1 PYPGGVMARIDVHAH
16 LFPIAYLDVLD
27 RARGSSEG
35 TAAVRGTGPGAT
47 AGEVADRIGLM
58 DQADIEVQ
66 LLSVAPQFPHFE
78 DRDRAVEAARVAND
92 ELAAVVR
99 AHPERFRAL
108 AVTPAPHTVDAVAE
122 ARRAI
127 EDLGFAGV
135 AISAFVLGRSLAED
149 WFEPVL
155 SYLDDREA
163 VLFVH
168 PAGDGIDSAQLA
180 PLGWVIGHAVE
191 LSLAALQLI
200 QKDLVVKYPR
210 VRFLFPHMCG
220 FLPFQAQRLDLHAD
234 WYLPP
239 QHTPVSEQLT
249 RLHYDT
255 ANPTPGALE
264 QAVGIVGASQFMI
277 GTDFPFETGD
287 SFFHHATYVG
297 KTGLPAAQV
306 EAIESANARR
316 LLGL

>member
-1 PYPGGVMARIDVHAH
+1 MARIDVHAH
-16 LFPIAYLDVLD
+16 LFPVSYLDVLD
-27 RARGSSEG
+27 RFRGSGDG
-35 TAAVRGTGPGAT
+35 TAAVRGEGPGAT
-47 AGEVADRIGLM
+47 PAELAARIELM

-78 DRDRAVEAARVAND
+78 DRDQAVEAARAAND
-92 ELAAVVR
+92 ELAAAVR
-99 AHPERFRAL
+99 AYPDRLRAL
-108 AVTPAPHTVDAVAE
+108 AGIPAPHTTEAVGE
-122 ARRAI
+122 ARRAV
-127 EDLGFAGV
+127 EELGFSGV
-135 AISAFVLGRSLAED
+135 AVSAFVLGRSLAEE

-155 SYLDDREA
+155 SYLDECEA

-168 PAGDGIDSAQLA
+168 PAGDGVDSAQLA

-200 QKDLVVKYPR
+200 QKDLVGKYPR
-210 VRFLFPHMCG
+210 VKFLFPHMCG
-220 FLPFQAQRLDLHAD
+220 FLPFHAQRLDLHAD
-234 WYLPP
+234 WYLPAG
-239 QHTPVSEQLT
+239 HAPVAEQLA

-297 KTGLPAAQV
+297 KTGLPAAQIA
-306 EAIESANARR
+306 AIESVNARR
-316 LLGL
+316 LLDL